1 MSKPANKK
9 FAVQKV
15 RYHEKNFKEDSGSY
29 TDSRYGNIWFDNN
42 FCRKLQ
48 SNAKI
53 CKIYFYGG

>member
-9 FAVQKV
+9 LAVQKG

-48 SNAKI
+48 SNAKNGE
-53 CKIYFYGG
+53 Y